1 MKKTLRFAFI
11 QTLPVLLGYSFIG
24 IAFGLLLQRA
34 GFGVLWA
41 FFISL
46 TVYAGSM
53 QFVLV
58 GILSGG
64 MSLLS
69 VIVMTLS
76 INSRHIFY
84 GLSFIERFK
93 KMGGRRP
100 YMIFSLTDET
110 YSLLCSVKT
119 PAELKEDD
127 VFFAI
132 ALLNQ
137 LYWIIGSCAGSLLGE
152 LISFNSTGIE
162 FAMTALFVVIFVEQW
177 MSSKTHFAAVTGA
190 VCGIVSLVIFG
201 ADDFLLPALISSVGI
216 LIACRRFAEKGGAV
230 QAEGEAGK

>member
-119 PAELKEDD
+119 PSELKEDD

-162 FAMTALFVVIFVEQW
+162 F
-177 MSSKTHFAAVTGA
+177 
-190 VCGIVSLVIFG
+190 
-201 ADDFLLPALISSVGI
+201 
-216 LIACRRFAEKGGAV
+216 
-230 QAEGEAGK
+230 